1 MESRI
6 IYHIEKFIFHL
17 LGKDNENDREQRI
30 YNKLLRLEGDKLENW
45 MNERLKKYI
54 FAKKYD
60 FTFMGDMFEGI
71 ISPSIFKNWYYFYIQ
86 DNSQQLMTFKE
97 IFGEE
102 VSFNEEYHIIK
113 NKIQTFQ
120 MEQIEYRGILNWEMA
135 IMNDY
140 LEMYIMT
147 KSSDELKS
155 YIIQIVEPIVIK

>member
-1 MESRI
+1 MESKI

-17 LGKDNENDREQRI
+17 FGENNENDREQKI

-54 FAKKYD
+54 TSKKYD

-71 ISPSIFKNWYYFYIQ
+71 IAPSIFKNWYYSNLQ

-97 IFGEE
+97 IFGEK

-113 NKIQTFQ
+113 NI
-120 MEQIEYRGILNWEMA
+120 
-135 IMNDY
+135 D
-140 LEMYIMT
+140 
-147 KSSDELKS
+147 
-155 YIIQIVEPIVIK
+155 